1 MTCGDNGWMTGHP
14 ETARSGANMNTVSA
28 NTQVGK
34 LMFAKVPFEE
44 ACAAKF
50 CCALPSPRTS
60 FVDPQYCAPT
70 LEEWL
75 NAAVLK
81 FAR

>member
-1 MTCGDNGWMTGHP
+1 MDDGHP

-28 NTQVGK
+28 NTQVWE

-50 CCALPSPRTS
+50 CNITAGVFEPIDVTALRLGIRRSMLRP
-60 FVDPQYCAPT
+60 
-70 LEEWL
+70 EL
-75 NAAVLK
+75 NAKGNCGNWLV
-81 FAR
+81 